1 MASDLKGLSFSVF
14 LPYTG
19 MVFVRTVLS
28 VRIIALV
35 QLRQLIITIELIV
48 EAASLSLGGDVRG
61 LSGQTPAEL
70 VSLSVVAQ

>member
-1 MASDLKGLSFSVF
+1 MASDLKGLSLSIL

-19 MVFVRTVLS
+19 MAFVRTVLS

-48 EAASLSLGGDVRG
+48 EAASLSLGG
-61 LSGQTPAEL
+61 
-70 VSLSVVAQ
+70 